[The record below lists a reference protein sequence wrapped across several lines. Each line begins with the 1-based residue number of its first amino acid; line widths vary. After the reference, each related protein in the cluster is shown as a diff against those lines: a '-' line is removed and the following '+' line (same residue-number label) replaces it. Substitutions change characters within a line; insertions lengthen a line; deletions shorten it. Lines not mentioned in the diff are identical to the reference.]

1 MFKEG
6 DNFFTK
12 KGIRGKVIRKANIDE
27 FGGDFY
33 ILEENYVVEFKTNTQ
48 PIATYN
54 FSQYDNKKM
63 TTFKYVM
70 TIDDMIKF

>member
-1 MFKEG
+1 MFNEG
-6 DNFFTK
+6 EKFLTK
-12 KGIRGKVIRKANIDE
+12 KGIRGTVIRKANIDE

-48 PIATYN
+48 PHATYN
-54 FSQYDNKKM
+54 FSQFDNKNM

-70 TIDDMIKF
+70 TTDDMIKL